1 MPSLLNDDNNFY
13 NTKGFNMSE
22 NSFNI
27 IGNLHM
33 ILPKKEFAKF
43 SVQEFVVKKSFTA
56 NGKIYDDFIV
66 FSLSNDK
73 IMLLNGINI
82 GDSIDVDFN
91 VNGNKYEKDG
101 VEKYFTSLRAWKIKL
116 LGKCTKTKV
125 NEALN
130 PPPVVD
136 APDGDDDDAL
146 PF

>member
-1 MPSLLNDDNNFY
+1 MPSLLNDDTNFY
-13 NTKGFNMSE
+13 NTKGFNMSD

-27 IGNLHM
+27 TGELYM
-33 ILPKKEFAKF
+33 ILPKKEFANF
-43 SVQEFVVKKSFTA
+43 TVQEVLEDKPFDA
-56 NGKIYDDFIV
+56 NGKIYHDYIV

-73 IMLLNGINI
+73 IILLNGINI
-82 GDSIDVDFN
+82 GDVIEVDFN

-101 VEKYFTSLRAWKIKL
+101 VEKFFTSLRAWKVQLIQ
-116 LGKCTKTKV
+116 KCTKTQV

-136 APDGDDDDAL
+136 APNDDDDGAM